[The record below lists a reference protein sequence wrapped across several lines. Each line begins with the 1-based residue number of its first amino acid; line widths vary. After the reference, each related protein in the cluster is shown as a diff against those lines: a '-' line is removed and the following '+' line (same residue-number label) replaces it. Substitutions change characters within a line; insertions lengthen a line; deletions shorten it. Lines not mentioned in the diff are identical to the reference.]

1 MLKNVTPLEPPH
13 PVSWNTANYLSLAI
27 TNECR
32 WNFQELVY
40 WLGQDKRV
48 KKILKYV
55 TPAWGSPSSPNPPPP
70 NIERAISLPI
80 TNRFIQNFQELFH
93 WLDKKEYS
101 KKYWNIL
108 PLLGQPHLHIL
119 KYLISLAI
127 MKLSIKYRYYRNTK
141 CICKKPTYIKD
152 EE

>member
-1 MLKNVTPLEPPH
+1 MNGRKKCLNMSPPLGAASVGSGHPPFSKTRSISANYAPFSTKFSGICILTRWSWIREKDAEKCHPPGAPH

-55 TPAWGSPSSPNPPPP
+55 TPAWGSPSSPNAPP
-70 NIERAISLPI
+70 
-80 TNRFIQNFQELFH
+80 
-93 WLDKKEYS
+93 
-101 KKYWNIL
+101 
-108 PLLGQPHLHIL
+108 
-119 KYLISLAI
+119 
-127 MKLSIKYRYYRNTK
+127 KYRTRDISANYEQIYTQFPG
-141 CICKKPTYIKD
+141 IIPLTW
-152 EE
+152 

>member
-1 MLKNVTPLEPPH
+1 MLKNVTPSWSPPT

-48 KKILKYV
+48 KKYWNMLPPPGAA
-55 TPAWGSPSSPNPPPP
+55 PAAPTPP